1 MFISLIL
8 IALLAFGG
16 MALTYLVAREKTML
30 WRLSAGTI
38 IGSAIYAVA
47 SFVIA
52 SLAGF
57 SVPVLIVALAITLL
71 PLLLLR
77 RPDISK
83 NFLGDWARAKGTLQ
97 GANVEKAKRF
107 AYYAGFFLLF
117 WLFFDKTMFML
128 NGGITTGG
136 SQNLGDLP
144 YHLGTIFS
152 FTEAN
157 NFPVV
162 NPSWAGAKYTYPF
175 VADLLS
181 ACFVKLGSD
190 VISAM
195 FVQNVAWAFS
205 LFVILENFV
214 VTLTGNKLAGRFA
227 PVLLFLS
234 GGLGF
239 WWMGDDLSASG
250 KGLYDFLMN
259 LPKDY
264 TINDKYRWGNAMV
277 VLFMTQ
283 RSLLI
288 GMPLTLLVLSY
299 LWRVFSCPKAVTA
312 GSDVENEGERDSAT
326 EAETVIEPDVE
337 KKAKAAT
344 KIATSQHPTLTVS
357 LLPPLFVGL
366 LAGTLPLIHMH
377 SLVVLF
383 IVTVFLFVM
392 RPDQWKTWIAF
403 GVGVA
408 AIAIPELVWLMTG
421 TATESTKFFQWFFGW
436 DKRET
441 GFIWFWF
448 TNTGLLFPILCAGIW
463 VYLTGGKIGK
473 SGKDDDGKVPQA
485 RNLVLFYIPFL
496 FLFVISNSAKLA
508 PWEWDNI
515 KILIYWFA
523 GSLPLVSLALAWAWR
538 ENKALKIAAGVC
550 FAVLILSGSLDV
562 WRTVSGQI
570 KYGVFEA
577 DAVKIAEQIKQK
589 TDPKAVFLNA
599 PTFNSAVVLTGRQSV
614 MRYSGHLSSHGIDY
628 YPREAEVKQ
637 IYQGGGVADILLA
650 KYNVDYVIMSPEERG
665 TLKANEEFFKKFPV
679 LAEVGQFKVYKIK

>member
-1 MFISLIL
+1 MPTTR
-8 IALLAFGG
+8 AF
-16 MALTYLVAREKTML
+16 
-30 WRLSAGTI
+30 
-38 IGSAIYAVA
+38 
-47 SFVIA
+47 FC
-52 SLAGF
+52 F
-57 SVPVLIVALAITLL
+57 
-71 PLLLLR
+71 
-77 RPDISK
+77 
-83 NFLGDWARAKGTLQ
+83 
-97 GANVEKAKRF
+97 
-107 AYYAGFFLLF
+107 F

-128 NGGITTGG
+128 NGGIHTGG

-152 FTEAN
+152 FTEGN
-157 NFPVV
+157 NFPVL

-181 ACFVKLGSD
+181 ACFVRLGSD

-205 LFVILENFV
+205 LFVILESFV
-214 VTLTGNKLAGRFA
+214 TKLTGNKLAGRFA

-239 WWMGDDLSASG
+239 AWMAGDLSASG

-264 TINDKYRWGNAMV
+264 TINDKFRWGNSLV

-283 RSLLI
+283 RSLLL

-299 LWRVFSCPKAVTA
+299 LWKVFSCGKNEKEE
-312 GSDVENEGERDSAT
+312 SEKVETGKSEKGEEGGQTLPSANRLFT
-326 EAETVIEPDVE
+326 FSHFPI
-337 KKAKAAT
+337 AAF
-344 KIATSQHPTLTVS
+344 
-357 LLPPLFVGL
+357 FVGL

-383 IVTVFLFVM
+383 IVTAFLFVM
-392 RPDQWKTWIAF
+392 RLDRWMQWVAF

-408 AIAIPELVWLMTG
+408 VVAIPELVWLMTG
-421 TATESTKFFQWFFGW
+421 TATESTKFFAWFFGW

-441 GFIWFWF
+441 DFVWFWF
-448 TNTGLLFPILCAGIW
+448 TNTGLVIPILAIGIW
-463 VYLTGGKIGK
+463 VYMTGGKIR
-473 SGKDDDGKVPQA
+473 KDENEGATENPLAKT
-485 RNLVLFYIPFL
+485 LVLFYLPFL
-496 FLFVISNSAKLA
+496 FLFIVSNAAKLA

-523 GSLPLVSLALAWAWR
+523 GTLPLVALALAWAW
-538 ENKALKIAAGVC
+538 EQNKALRIAAGVC
-550 FAVLILSGSLDV
+550 FAGLILSGSLDV

-570 KYGVFEA
+570 KYGVIDA
-577 DAVKIAEQIKQK
+577 DAIKVAEQIKLK
-589 TDPKAVFLNA
+589 TDPKAIFLNA

-628 YPREAEVKQ
+628 YPRESDVKQ
-637 IYQGGGVADILLA
+637 IYQGGGVADILLR
-650 KYNVDYVIMSPEERG
+650 KYNVDYVLISPEERN

-679 LAEVGQFKVYKIK
+679 LTEAGQYRVYKVN

>member
-16 MALTYLVAREKTML
+16 MVLTYLVAREKPML
-30 WRLSAGTI
+30 WRLSAGTV
-38 IGSAIYAVA
+38 IGSAVFGIA
-47 SFVIA
+47 SFVAA
-52 SLAGF
+52 SIAGF

-71 PLLLLR
+71 PLLLLQ
-77 RPDISK
+77 RPDIRK
-83 NFLGDWARAKGTLQ
+83 NFLHDWAKAKGTLQ
-97 GANVEKAKRF
+97 GANAKKMRRL

-117 WLFFDKTMFML
+117 YLFFDKTMFMM
-128 NGGITTGG
+128 NGGIHTGG

-152 FTEAN
+152 FTEGN

-181 ACFVKLGSD
+181 ACFVKLGAD
-190 VISAM
+190 VINSM
-195 FVQNVAWAFS
+195 FVLNVAWAFS
-205 LFVILENFV
+205 LFVILESFV
-214 VTLTGNKLAGRFA
+214 VTLTGSKLAGRIA
-227 PVLLFLS
+227 PPLLFLS

-239 WWMGDDLSASG
+239 WWMSADMSAAG
-250 KGLYDFLMN
+250 KGLYDFVMN

-264 TINDKYRWGNAMV
+264 TINDKYRWGNSLV

-283 RSLLI
+283 RSLLL

-299 LWRVFSCPKAVTA
+299 LWKIFACEKSKTEE
-312 GSDVENEGERDSAT
+312 VENG
-326 EAETVIEPDVE
+326 EPDN
-337 KKAKAAT
+337 AGRRT
-344 KIATSQHPTLTVS
+344 FS
-357 LLPPLFVGL
+357 LSDFPISALFVGL

-383 IVTVFLFVM
+383 IVTAFLFAM
-392 RPDQWKTWIAF
+392 RPGRWLEWIAF

-408 AIAIPELVWLMTG
+408 VVAIPELAWLMTG
-421 TATESTKFFQWFFGW
+421 TATESTKFFAWFFGW

-441 GFIWFWF
+441 DFIWFWF
-448 TNTGLLFPILCAGIW
+448 TNTGLLFPVLAAGIW
-463 VYLTGGKIGK
+463 VYMTGGKFAIP
-473 SGKDDDGKVPQA
+473 SGEVGKVENAAPIELKKT
-485 RNLVLFYIPFL
+485 LVLFYLPFL
-496 FLFVISNSAKLA
+496 FLFVLSNSAKLA

-523 GSLPLVSLALAWAWR
+523 GSLPLVALALAWAW
-538 ENKALKIAAGVC
+538 EKNKILRIVSGVC

-570 KYGVFEA
+570 KYGVFDA
-577 DAVKIAEQIKQK
+577 DAIKVAEQVRQK
-589 TDPKAVFLNA
+589 TVPKSVFLNA
-599 PTFNSAVVLTGRQSV
+599 PTFNSPVVLTGRQSV
-614 MRYSGHLSSHGIDY
+614 MRYSGHLASHGIDY

-637 IYQGGGVADILLA
+637 IYQGGGVADILLK
-650 KYNVDYVIMSPEERG
+650 KYNVDYVLISPEERN
-665 TLKANEEFFKKFPV
+665 TLKANEDYFKKFPV
-679 LAEVGQFKVYKIK
+679 LAEAGQYRVYKVK

>member
-8 IALLAFGG
+8 IALLALGG
-16 MALTYLVAREKTML
+16 MALTYLVARERPML
-30 WRLSAGTI
+30 WRLSAGTV
-38 IGSAIYAVA
+38 IGSAIFGIA
-47 SFVIA
+47 SFLFA
-52 SLAGF
+52 SVAGF
-57 SVPVLIVALAITLL
+57 SIPVLIAALVVTLL
-71 PLLLLR
+71 PLVILQ
-77 RPDISK
+77 RPDHRQ
-83 NFLGDWARAKGTLQ
+83 NFLRDWARAKGTLQ
-97 GANVEKAKRF
+97 GANAKKIRHF
-107 AYYAGFFLLF
+107 AYYAGFLLLF
-117 WLFFDKTMFML
+117 WLFFDKTMFMM
-128 NGGITTGG
+128 NGGIHTGG

-181 ACFVKLGSD
+181 ACFVKLGAD
-190 VISAM
+190 VINAM
-195 FVQNVAWAFS
+195 FVLNVAWAFS
-205 LFVILENFV
+205 LFVILESFV
-214 VTLTGNKLAGRFA
+214 VTLTGSKLAGRFA

-259 LPKDY
+259 IPKDY
-264 TINDKYRWGNAMV
+264 TINDKYRWGNSLV

-283 RSLLI
+283 RSLLL
-288 GMPLTLLVLSY
+288 GMPLTLLVLGY
-299 LWRVFSCPKAVTA
+299 LWKVFTCEAKPQPTQDEPEQDTA
-312 GSDVENEGERDSAT
+312 
-326 EAETVIEPDVE
+326 
-337 KKAKAAT
+337 AKRKLPVAA
-344 KIATSQHPTLTVS
+344 
-357 LLPPLFVGL
+357 FMVGL

-383 IVTVFLFVM
+383 IVTAFLFLM
-392 RPDQWKTWIAF
+392 RPSKWLDWIAF
-403 GVGVA
+403 GIGTAV
-408 AIAIPELVWLMTG
+408 IAIPELVWLMTG
-421 TATESTKFFQWFFGW
+421 TATESTKFFEWFFGW
-436 DKRET
+436 DKRQT
-441 GFIWFWF
+441 GFVWFWF
-448 TNTGLLFPILCAGIW
+448 TNTGLVFPVLAAGIW
-463 VYLTGGKIGK
+463 VYLVGSQTRVHTEGETKRP
-473 SGKDDDGKVPQA
+473 VA
-485 RNLVLFYIPFL
+485 TALVLFYVPFFFL
-496 FLFVISNSAKLA
+496 FIISNSAKLA

-523 GSLPLVSLALAWAWR
+523 GSLPLIALALAWAW
-538 ENKALKIAAGVC
+538 EKNKALRVAAGVC

-570 KYGVFEA
+570 KYGVFDA
-577 DAVKIAEQIKQK
+577 DAVKIADQIKSK

-650 KYNVDYVIMSPEERG
+650 KYNVNYVLISPEERN
-665 TLKANEEFFKKFPV
+665 TLKANEEYFKKFPV
-679 LAEVGQFKVYKIK
+679 LAESGQYRVYKIK